1 MNKIKNMQKGLLLAL
16 MAVFAL
22 GFTACSDSD
31 SGGGQP
37 EITGV
42 RVCDPEKADSL
53 FTKSA
58 QGQVI
63 AIIGNNLGS
72 TTAVYIN
79 DQKVGFSTTMNTDH
93 SIIVT
98 VPSESDGFELTA
110 FNSELKDEIRVET
123 THGTATYAF
132 KVLGASP
139 SISRI
144 QGTYPRSAGDIL
156 NVYGLN
162 LYSIE
167 DIYFTDVTAEELA
180 ETEWETVPGNHVAVS
195 DYEIVGQNRYINAN
209 QNYEVSSQIQL
220 TTPDLPFDE
229 GTLVLECAAGTVYI
243 PYTKL
248 PGKPVITS
256 INTDMPIPGTD
267 LVIKG
272 REFVQ
277 VESVTYGD
285 VTLTADDFTVADSED
300 QITIPFSKKPTEGS
314 GITLTVTTPGGSAT
328 VDYFYVYDGIILN
341 FEPDFATDNGWGP
354 NGELMAEATSASI
367 PYVSDGQFFRIKSSD
382 AGWNWWAMMCFFRKD
397 WSGSLLTIPGTDI
410 IPASASLND
419 VYLAMEVWDNNTDF
433 GENQKPFLAY
443 QIWTSHNLAVNGN
456 EPDPDVTFMNFVQD
470 DAAYKEKAL
479 RAYDNSQPK
488 EQWYRHVV
496 PLSNFDG
503 WSGSTYGDV
512 VADGI
517 RMIRF
522 MHMNWTADP
531 SAMDIMFD
539 NVRIVYIPSK

>member
-1 MNKIKNMQKGLLLAL
+1 MSKGVLMTALLA
-16 MAVFAL
+16 VITL
-22 GFTACSDSD
+22 GFAACSDSD
-31 SGGGQP
+31 GSSGQP

-63 AIIGNNLGS
+63 AIIGNNLGGA
-72 TTAVYIN
+72 TAVYIN

-98 VPSESDGFELTA
+98 VPTEAKGFQLTA

-123 THGTATYAF
+123 THGTATYGF

-139 SISRI
+139 VMQRI
-144 QGTYPRSAGDIL
+144 QGSYPRSAGDIL

-167 DIYFTDVTAEELA
+167 SIYFTDATAEELA
-180 ETEWETVPGNHVAVS
+180 TTEWKTVPGNHTAVS
-195 DYEIVGQNRYINAN
+195 DYKVVKQDRYINSS

-220 TTPDLPFDE
+220 VTPSLNFDE
-229 GTLVLECAAGTVYI
+229 GCVVLECSAGIVYL
-243 PYTKL
+243 PYTKV

-256 INTDMPIPGTD
+256 INTDMPFEGYD

-300 QITIPFSKKPTEGS
+300 EITVYFKKKPTAGS
-314 GITLTVTTPGGSAT
+314 GTSLTVTTPGGTST
-328 VDYFYVYDGIILN
+328 LDYFYVYDGLLLN
-341 FEPDFATDNGWGP
+341 FEPDYATDNGWGP
-354 NGELMAEATSASI
+354 NGELKTQATGEVI
-367 PYVSDGQFFRIKSSD
+367 PYISDGQYWRIKASD
-382 AGWNWWAMMCFFRKD
+382 GGWNWWNTMCYFRKD
-397 WSGSLLTIPGTDI
+397 WNGNSFQLPGFDK
-410 IPASASLND
+410 IPANTPTSE

-433 GENQKPFLAY
+433 GTAQWPFIHY
-443 QIWTSHNLAVNGN
+443 QIQTIGDAQTYTFANFIQN
-456 EPDPDVTFMNFVQD
+456 DVE
-470 DAAYKEKAL
+470 YIEKAL
-479 RAYDNSQPK
+479 KDIDNNQPK
-488 EQWYRHVV
+488 EQWYRHVTA
-496 PLSNFDG
+496 LSNFDG
-503 WSGSTYGDV
+503 WAGKTYADV

-517 RMIRF
+517 NQIRL
-522 MHMNWTADP
+522 MHMNWTGTP
-531 SAMDIMFD
+531 SSIDVMFD
-539 NVRIVYIPSK
+539 NVRILYIPAVK